1 MTSGSKTYETAL
13 ERLNAYIKANNMRRS
28 VVREMILEQVCLLPQ
43 PFTADQLTKA
53 CAAERI
59 SVGSVYNVLDVFVQA
74 QILHAINRQRGRT
87 AIEYEL
93 TMVTRNRIQVIC
105 GRCHRVTSFHD
116 KAIEHLIQ
124 TRKYTNFNPAHYT
137 LFVYGECKH
146 CRNLLLTDKK
156 GSRSSIE

>member
-1 MTSGSKTYETAL
+1 MTGGSKTYELAL
-13 ERLNAYIKANNMRRS
+13 ERLQAYIKANNMRRS

-43 PFTADQLTKA
+43 PFTADLLTKA

-59 SVGSVYNVLDVFVQA
+59 SVGSVYNVLEVFVLA
-74 QILHAINRQRGRT
+74 QILHAIKRQRGRT
-87 AIEYEL
+87 AMEYEL

-105 GRCHRVTSFHD
+105 GRCKRVTSFHD

-124 TRKYTNFNPAHYT
+124 TRKYANFNPDHYT

-156 GSRSSIE
+156 ENK

>member
-1 MTSGSKTYETAL
+1 MTSSPKTYETAL
-13 ERLNAYIKANNMRRS
+13 ERLQEYIKANNMRRS

-43 PFTADQLTKA
+43 PFTADQLSKA

-59 SVGSVYNVLDVFVQA
+59 SVGSVYNVLEVFVLA
-74 QILHAINRQRGRT
+74 QILHAIKRQRGRT
-87 AIEYEL
+87 AMEYEL

-124 TRKYTNFNPAHYT
+124 IRKYSNFNPSHYT

-156 GSRSSIE
+156 ENK